1 LDHHE
6 SGNVAPVTRR
16 TATLLLLATLS
27 VAGCGGD
34 PATPPADDPAP
45 ATATSE
51 APSTPAVAGPSVP
64 TGPDAVAADD
74 LFIAGLDSGAIE
86 YTNPETMK
94 ILGRG
99 ICAELQQ
106 GQPVI
111 AEVDAVTTGSRGKW
125 DESAAGAI
133 VGTAIGAYCPEFRAL
148 LPG

>member
-1 LDHHE
+1 MTRHAKTFIVLGLLCLAGCANDAPE
-6 SGNVAPVTRR
+6 AAVPTETPAATTTSSAPV
-16 TATLLLLATLS
+16 
-27 VAGCGGD
+27 
-34 PATPPADDPAP
+34 
-45 ATATSE
+45 
-51 APSTPAVAGPSVP
+51 GPSVP

-74 LFIAGLDSGAIE
+74 LFIAGLDSGAVE
-86 YTNPETMK
+86 YTDPETMK